1 MNGLGNWALVDSR
14 ARALAA
20 AAGLFWN
27 KFWNWWLEELLGLIP
42 ERWQQRL
49 RRRGNLLIIEVDEQS
64 LGFRFG
70 SFGNA
75 ELITRVTLGEDGS
88 LPGLSIEQLDARV
101 RKADQVILLV
111 PEQRVLRK
119 VITLPAA
126 TEPRLEN
133 VLRFEMDRYTPF
145 TSEQVFFGYR
155 IVSRE
160 RERERI
166 QVELL
171 VVQRDYIDPLL
182 ASLAQIDVQPGIVT
196 LPESLGSWSG
206 ATVNLLPASRSH
218 GGQGKWG
225 RNRRLQV
232 AMALLLLVVLI
243 GWPLHQRQQTL
254 TRLQSE
260 LQQLKAQAEQSKGV
274 STELEYLE
282 TSRKFLL
289 HQQDQG
295 PRLLLLLNE
304 LTGLLPDHTWL
315 MRFEDNGTS
324 FRLDGESAEASGL
337 ISLLEQS
344 PLLENVRFASPVT
357 SNPNTAKDR
366 FSLVAERSKT
376 EQAP

>member
-1 MNGLGNWALVDSR
+1 MNGHGSLALVGSR

-20 AAGLFWN
+20 AGGIFWN
-27 KFWNWWLEELLGLIP
+27 RFWNWWLEELLGLIP

-49 RRRGNLLIIEVDEQS
+49 RRRGNLLLIEVDEQS
-64 LGFRFG
+64 LSFRFG
-70 SFGNA
+70 SFGAA

-88 LPGLSIEQLDARV
+88 LPGLSNEQLDTRV

-119 VITLPAA
+119 LIALPTA

-160 RERERI
+160 RERDRI

-182 ASLAQIDVQPGIVT
+182 ASLAQFNVQPGIVT
-196 LPESLGSWSG
+196 LSESLGGWAG
-206 ATVNLLPASRSH
+206 ASVNLLPASRSR

-225 RNRRLQV
+225 RTRRLQLAV
-232 AMALLLLVVLI
+232 PLVLLALLI
-243 GWPLHQRQQTL
+243 GWPLYQRQQTL

-260 LQQLKAQAEQSKGV
+260 LRQLKSKAEQSKGV
-274 STELEYLE
+274 SSELESLE
-282 TSRKFLL
+282 TSRAFLL
-289 HQQDQG
+289 RQQDQA

-304 LTGLLPDHTWL
+304 LTALLPDHTWL
-315 MRFEDNGTS
+315 MRFEDDGTS
-324 FRLDGESAEASGL
+324 LRLDGESAEASAL

-366 FSLVAERSKT
+366 FSLVADRSKA